1 MPEGRKVAKE
11 KAKKKPVD
19 KDIKVS
25 LDAMVKHRTE
35 MNGERKAMKIKE
47 AVELKVTATRQAV
60 AEERLVA
67 TNEQVAETELRKVA
81 MEEKKFCMEEQIL
94 DFENEQRLMFMDIS
108 KMDEKQKLYVEL
120 CRDQFL
126 AKKQMAYMSA
136 MSVMGGM
143 GTCMSYTGSMG
154 AVPNSLEDPDYK
166 VLELD
171 VMVFC
176 EKHGKAAERLV
187 ALDAKYAGRRKE
199 LMDDMKAEMA
209 AEIAKRDAHTQKLNE
224 KYELP
229 CNLTSAQATVIQNLK
244 LKNMTENELL
254 SEARMNLELKNAE
267 FTKFEEK
274 LLQEKLELKFQVADL
289 LNGKEKHNEEKYMLE
304 LKIVELMKAV
314 EDLKEKIKGV

>member
-1 MPEGRKVAKE
+1 MYSPSSSTDG
-11 KAKKKPVD
+11 
-19 KDIKVS
+19 
-25 LDAMVKHRTE
+25 L
-35 MNGERKAMKIKE
+35 N
-47 AVELKVTATRQAV
+47 Q
-60 AEERLVA
+60 
-67 TNEQVAETELRKVA
+67 
-81 MEEKKFCMEEQIL
+81 
-94 DFENEQRLMFMDIS
+94 
-108 KMDEKQKLYVEL
+108 
-120 CRDQFL
+120 
-126 AKKQMAYMSA
+126 
-136 MSVMGGM
+136 
-143 GTCMSYTGSMG
+143 
-154 AVPNSLEDPDYK
+154 VPNSLEDPDYK

-187 ALDAKYAGRRKE
+187 ALDAKYAGRRFLACAEPEDRVVDFSYLEANLTYQQQCRKE

-289 LNGKEKHNEEKYMLE
+289 LNGKGKHNEEKYMLE